1 MVFGYATAQTSYVG
15 DGSTVYFNGSILTNQ
30 VIVPDATA
38 TVNQTANTTFTG
50 TGFVDGTVHVLK
62 DGTNTIVPVG
72 DGSTKSTITVAT
84 ANSDDIAAVNYYFDD
99 PATIGTTV
107 DAGTNYY
114 LSDTEYWQVS
124 KVSGTSAGYSVS
136 GTTANAGATYENVA
150 PTGGTKVVWYDG
162 SKWVEYTGANVVGYF
177 SYAGEN
183 TTLGVDDNLNL
194 SQFSFYPNPV
204 STSTAS
210 LNFNLPSSVQQLDV
224 TMFDLTGKV
233 IQRYKN
239 VPVQAGAN
247 SIAKPQ
253 VANGMYLLQFS
264 FNNGAQQ
271 VTKRIIIE

>member
-1 MVFGYATAQTSYVG
+1 M
-15 DGSTVYFNGSILTNQ
+15 
-30 VIVPDATA
+30 
-38 TVNQTANTTFTG
+38 
-50 TGFVDGTVHVLK
+50 
-62 DGTNTIVPVG
+62 
-72 DGSTKSTITVAT
+72 
-84 ANSDDIAAVNYYFDD
+84 
-99 PATIGTTV
+99 
-107 DAGTNYY
+107 
-114 LSDTEYWQVS
+114 
-124 KVSGTSAGYSVS
+124 
-136 GTTANAGATYENVA
+136 
-150 PTGGTKVVWYDG
+150 VWYDG

-264 FNNGAQQ
+264 FNNGA
-271 VTKRIIIE
+271 